1 MTKGAMA
8 ALSAGVA
15 VFGFDP
21 EPGTPASRAL
31 HVLTLKR
38 TLPTGD
44 LGPKERFPEAAMR
57 AAAEAGIDLG
67 GRRGARGGQRLHLVG
82 VDDDPARARSVTVWY
97 YAASPYGPVP
107 GPGVWSATGRGL
119 RLDATGAA
127 ALRAALDRL
136 RADTRQL
143 AGAAA
148 LVGDV
153 FTGDDLLRLHVALHG
168 GPEGSE
174 RTFRRR
180 IQELRDSGVL
190 KPVRDTEVAAL
201 RLRVPRFRSPAGTG
215 GRPPELL
222 RYSGAGE
229 RTSSSRLS
237 GHVARA
243 DLRLTGVGGPVRLG
257 ACQDQGDR
265 SVVGQVH
272 GHVGAEP
279 ARLDPM
285 PEPAQRSHE
294 RLVKR
299 LGPLR
304 GSGADE

>member
-57 AAAEAGIDLG
+57 AAADAGIDLG

-201 RLRVPRFRSPAGTG
+201 RLRVPALPITGRDRGQASGAPPLLGSG
-215 GRPPELL
+215 GR
-222 RYSGAGE
+222 G
-229 RTSSSRLS
+229 
-237 GHVARA
+237 RA
-243 DLRLTGVGGPVRLG
+243 
-257 ACQDQGDR
+257 A
-265 SVVGQVH
+265 
-272 GHVGAEP
+272 
-279 ARLDPM
+279 
-285 PEPAQRSHE
+285 
-294 RLVKR
+294 
-299 LGPLR
+299 R
-304 GSGADE
+304 GSQGTSRGLICD